1 MQLPHPLLVL
11 TWHHLPA
18 GQHLSQVEMLR
29 LYSTVDAFVLASHGE
44 GWGLPYMEAMAMGL
58 PCIATNWS
66 GMTEFMTNDVALMLN
81 YSIGP
86 VSGSNSWFEGTNWA
100 NPDTGMLRRHMR
112 WLYENPEE
120 GRRIGQ
126 AARKH
131 IQRNYDNFKV
141 RGAHMPRAARMAV
154 CSKVYGTMHSMP
166 ASACTWH
173 V

>member
-1 MQLPHPLLVL
+1 
-11 TWHHLPA
+11 
-18 GQHLSQVEMLR
+18 
-29 LYSTVDAFVLASHGE
+29 
-44 GWGLPYMEAMAMGL
+44 MEAMAMGL

-100 NPDTGMLRRHMR
+100 NPDTGMLRQHMR
-112 WLYENPEE
+112 WLYENPEK
-120 GRRIGQ
+120 GRRIGE

-141 RGAHMPRAARMAV
+141 WACAQLVAASGNV
-154 CSKVYGTMHSMP
+154 WQP
-166 ASACTWH
+166 WH
-173 V
+173 VLLS